1 MSKFEKIETD
11 LEGVYIIRTVKF
23 EDERGYFSEIYQKD
37 CFKELG
43 IQDDFIQ
50 ENISYSKK
58 GTLRGLHFQTKKK
71 QGKLL
76 RVLKGKIYD
85 VIVDLRENS
94 KTYGQHIGIELQGQ
108 DQKLLWIPPGCAHG
122 FLSLDEKNVVQYQC
136 TENYAAEYESGLL
149 WSDHDLNID
158 WKLEEYGLLEKD
170 LIISEKDQRQKTFLE
185 YQKIIDKKQVLILGG
200 NGQLGKA
207 FQRFIRKKKI
217 KYQAVDIDTLDI
229 TDEKKCR
236 EFWEKEYFHCVIN
249 CAAYTDVDMAELEL
263 EKCKA
268 VNADAVKLWVELCE
282 EREIPFIT
290 FSTDFVFD
298 GKGDEPYSEE
308 KEPNPINWYGKTKL
322 EGEKNA
328 LRYKKSLV
336 IRSSWLFSDEGNNFC
351 KKVLTWSKQKNKIR
365 IIDDQISTPTC
376 VRDLVYFTWLLYQ
389 KACFGLYH
397 MSSIGECSKYDL
409 AKYLLSLTSWDGTLE
424 RASSEEFDSR
434 AERPKYS
441 KLYCMKLQKTVGKN
455 LPYWKQAVRHF
466 VNSVL

>member
-1 MSKFEKIETD
+1 MSKFIKMETE
-11 LEGVYIIRTVKF
+11 LEGVYIIDTLKF

-136 TENYAAEYESGLL
+136 TENYAAEYESGIL
-149 WSDHDLNID
+149 WSDTDLNID
-158 WKLEEYGLLEKD
+158 WKLKEYGILKEE
-170 LIISEKDQRQKTFLE
+170 LIISEKDRRQKSFE
-185 YQKIIDKKQVLILGG
+185 DYEKRKKEERVLILGG

-207 FQRFIRKKKI
+207 FQKFIQKKKI
-217 KYQAVDIDTLDI
+217 RYQAVDIDTLDI

-236 EFWEKEYFHCVIN
+236 EFLEKNFFHCVIN
-249 CAAYTDVDMAELEL
+249 CAAYTDVDKAELEL
-263 EKCKA
+263 ERCKT
-268 VNADAVKLWVELCE
+268 VNADAIKLWIDLCR
-282 EREIPFIT
+282 ERQIPFIT

-298 GKGDEPYSEE
+298 GTGDEPYSEE
-308 KEPNPINWYGKTKL
+308 KDPNPISWYGKTKL

-328 LRYKKSLV
+328 LCYEKALV
-336 IRSSWLFSDEGNNFC
+336 IRSSWLFSNEGTNFC
-351 KKVLTWSKQKNKIR
+351 KKVLTWSKQKKEIH
-365 IIDDQISTPTC
+365 IVDDQISTPTY
-376 VRDLVYFTWLLYQ
+376 VRDLVYFTWLLYE

-397 MSSIGECSKYDL
+397 MSSSGECSKYDL
-409 AKYLLSLTSWDGTLE
+409 AKYLLSSISWNGILE
-424 RASSEEFDSR
+424 RASSEEFENR

-441 KLYCMKLQKTVGKN
+441 KLYCMKLQREVGKP
-455 LPYWKQAVRHF
+455 LPYWKKAVQHF
-466 VNSVL
+466 LKGEL